1 MRRARRA
8 KSVEW
13 PTVLVAVALYGAFA
27 LLTWFHDSLP
37 WWLLLP
43 LGAYVVCLQGSLQHE
58 ALHGHPT
65 AWPTLNEALVLPNLW
80 LWMPFRTYRR
90 LHLTHHRDRHLTD
103 PLEDPESFYVTAE
116 RWRRLGR
123 LERGFLWLHN
133 TVAGRLLL
141 GPLFSVV
148 SFAAAEISRLRRRD
162 PELITDWLPHI
173 AGVALVLG
181 WALWICD
188 MPLVEYLAFFAFPG
202 LSLTLLR
209 SFLEHQ
215 ARDTLGERTVLIEA
229 GPVFSLLFF
238 NNNLHALHHAE
249 PGLAWY
255 ALPARYRERRNELL
269 AKNGHYR
276 FSGYAEVIARYL
288 LWPKE
293 PPVHPAT
300 AEGAALLL
308 DHHGRASGAP
318 LTERHAFA
326 PQKLP

>member
-8 KSVEW
+8 QSVEW

-27 LLTWFHDSLP
+27 CLTWFHESLP
-37 WWLLLP
+37 RWLLLL

-58 ALHGHPT
+58 AVHGHPT
-65 AWPTLNEALVLPNLW
+65 PWPLLNELLVLPNLW
-80 LWMPFRTYRR
+80 LWMPFRVYRR
-90 LHLTHHRDRHLTD
+90 AHLLHHKDRRLTD
-103 PLEDPESFYVTAE
+103 PLEDPESFYMTPE
-116 RWRRLGR
+116 QWGRLGR
-123 LERGFLWLHN
+123 LERSVLWLHN

-141 GPLFSVV
+141 GPLLCVAR
-148 SFAAAEISRLRRRD
+148 FAGTEAGRLRRGDRAM
-162 PELITDWLPHI
+162 IGDWLPHV

-181 WALWICD
+181 WVLWVCG
-188 MPLVEYLAFFAFPG
+188 MPLIAYLACFAFPG
-202 LSLTLLR
+202 ISLTLLR

-215 ARDTLGERTVLIEA
+215 ARDAVGERSVLIEA

-255 ALPARYRERRNELL
+255 RLPARYRARREDLL
-269 AKNGHYR
+269 AGNGHYR
-276 FSGYAEVIARYL
+276 YSGYAEIVARYL

-300 AEGAALLL
+300 PEGAALLL
-308 DHHGRASGAP
+308 DHQGHAAGAA
-318 LTERHAFA
+318 LTERHAFS